1 VLWAV
6 FEKVRAE
13 LENRGLLTLAGLYYR
28 TARAITESGDQP
40 FSAIIVDEAQDVS
53 IPQLRLLAALGGNRR
68 NSLFSQATWGNASF
82 SSHFPGR
89 NWALKSEAV
98 PLRSRS
104 ITVPRTRFLNRRTG
118 C

>member
-68 NSLFSQATWGNASF
+68 NSLFFAGDLRQRIFQQPF
-82 SSHFPGR
+82 SWKELGIEIRGRSTTLKINYRTSH
-89 NWALKSEAV
+89 
-98 PLRSRS
+98 
-104 ITVPRTRFLNRRTG
+104 
-118 C
+118 